1 MCGLFLLLFVFKL
14 CDDTQ
19 MRFLSMKKSRYF
31 LGEFLM
37 QKYTNYISSHF
48 VTIRKILENPET
60 LAALGF
66 AGF

>member
-1 MCGLFLLLFVFKL
+1 MCGLFLLLLAFKL
-14 CDDTQ
+14 YDDTQ
-19 MRFLSMKKSRYF
+19 MQFLSMKKIEIFWRK
-31 LGEFLM
+31 FLM
-37 QKYTNYISSHF
+37 QKYTNYISSYF